1 MQTPQ
6 TSQHSWP
13 PRWPLA
19 IDRHAS
25 MPACHNRNA
34 GMLGCTQ
41 AAQTDQHFL
50 PPPLLAGHRPALQEG
65 AKNSGVSVLLAC
77 TLAYQHPSCW
87 HAGMLACWLMASQ
100 KGRGARM
107 LVYLCYWGA
116 PQHAS
121 IPSCWHVGML
131 ACWSMVSQR
140 GRGRKMLACLCCW
153 HAPQHASTP
162 SCWHAGMLGCKPA
175 AQTDQHDNDRGAG
188 RSSVAVAVDA
198 CVYPSTQHPAPCHF
212 GVHPRMMALW
222 PCT

>member
-1 MQTPQ
+1 
-6 TSQHSWP
+6 
-13 PRWPLA
+13 
-19 IDRHAS
+19 

-41 AAQTDQHFL
+41 AAQTDQHFW
-50 PPPLLAGHRPALQEG
+50 PPPLLAGNRPELQEG

-100 KGRGARM
+100 RGRGARM

-131 ACWSMVSQR
+131 ACWLMASQR
-140 GRGRKMLACLCCW
+140 GRRAKNVGMSVLLTCTPACQHPQLLA
-153 HAPQHASTP
+153 
-162 SCWHAGMLGCKPA
+162 CWHAGMQTSSTDRPA
-175 AQTDQHDNDRGAG
+175 
-188 RSSVAVAVDA
+188 
-198 CVYPSTQHPAPCHF
+198 
-212 GVHPRMMALW
+212 
-222 PCT
+222 

>member
-1 MQTPQ
+1 MLPVRWDMQTPQ

-25 MPACHNRNA
+25 IPACHNRNA

-87 HAGMLACWLMASQ
+87 HAGMLVDGQPA
-100 KGRGARM
+100 REGARM

-131 ACWSMVSQR
+131 ACWSMASQR
-140 GRGRKMLACLCCW
+140 GRGRKMLSVLLACTPACQ
-153 HAPQHASTP
+153 HPQLLA
-162 SCWHAGMLGCKPA
+162 CWHAGMQTSSTDRPA
-175 AQTDQHDNDRGAG
+175 
-188 RSSVAVAVDA
+188 
-198 CVYPSTQHPAPCHF
+198 
-212 GVHPRMMALW
+212 
-222 PCT
+222 

>member
-1 MQTPQ
+1 MGMLAYW
-6 TSQHSWP
+6 HSGRWP
-13 PRWPLA
+13 PIAIERGTSRLIRRVLYRSPVTGTMGHANTTDIPAFLAPSLALA

-100 KGRGARM
+100 RGRGARM

-140 GRGRKMLACLCCW
+140 GRGRKMLSVLLACTPACQ
-153 HAPQHASTP
+153 HPQLLA
-162 SCWHAGMLGCKPA
+162 CWHAGMQTSSTDRPA
-175 AQTDQHDNDRGAG
+175 
-188 RSSVAVAVDA
+188 
-198 CVYPSTQHPAPCHF
+198 
-212 GVHPRMMALW
+212 
-222 PCT
+222 

>member
-1 MQTPQ
+1 
-6 TSQHSWP
+6 
-13 PRWPLA
+13 
-19 IDRHAS
+19 

-65 AKNSGVSVLLAC
+65 GQEFWCVCTAGMHPSIPAPQLLA
-77 TLAYQHPSCW
+77 CW

-100 KGRGARM
+100 RGRGARM

-131 ACWSMVSQR
+131 ACWLMASQR
-140 GRGRKMLACLCCW
+140 GRGRKMLSVLLACTPACQ
-153 HAPQHASTP
+153 HPQLLA
-162 SCWHAGMLGCKPA
+162 CWHAGMQTSSTDRPA
-175 AQTDQHDNDRGAG
+175 
-188 RSSVAVAVDA
+188 
-198 CVYPSTQHPAPCHF
+198 
-212 GVHPRMMALW
+212 
-222 PCT
+222 